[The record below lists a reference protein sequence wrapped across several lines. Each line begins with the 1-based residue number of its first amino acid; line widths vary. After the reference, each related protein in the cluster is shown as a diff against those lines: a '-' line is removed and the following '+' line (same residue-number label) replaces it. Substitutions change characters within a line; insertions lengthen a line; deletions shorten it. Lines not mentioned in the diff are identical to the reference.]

1 MTPRLV
7 LVLGGARSG
16 KSVFAERLATRL
28 GPPATYLATGRAG
41 DEEMARRLAVHR
53 ARRPT
58 AWVTV
63 EAPRAAGE
71 ALRGVPEGVVVLDC
85 LSFLVA
91 NCLGPAAGDVLDE
104 AAEAAARA
112 AVEGEVAALL
122 AAQAERRGPL
132 LVVSN
137 EVGLGL
143 VPPYPLGRLYRDL
156 LGWANQTVAAAA
168 SDVYLLVAGL
178 PVTLKGDP
186 PPPLDEP

>member
-1 MTPRLV
+1 MARLV

-16 KSVFAERLATRL
+16 KSAFAERLAAGL
-28 GPPATYLATGRAG
+28 GSPATYLATGSAG
-41 DEEMARRLAVHR
+41 DEEMARRLAAHR
-53 ARRPT
+53 SRRSPT
-58 AWVTV
+58 WVTV
-63 EAPRAAGE
+63 EAPHAAGE
-71 ALRGVPEGVVVLDC
+71 ALRGVPEGVVLLDC

-91 NCLGPAAGDVLDE
+91 NCLGPAAGDVLD
-104 AAEAAARA
+104 AADEAAARR

-132 LVVSN
+132 VVVSN

-156 LGWANQTVAAAA
+156 LGWANQAVAAAA

-178 PVTLKGDP
+178 PQTLKGDP
-186 PPPLDEP
+186 PPPLDAP